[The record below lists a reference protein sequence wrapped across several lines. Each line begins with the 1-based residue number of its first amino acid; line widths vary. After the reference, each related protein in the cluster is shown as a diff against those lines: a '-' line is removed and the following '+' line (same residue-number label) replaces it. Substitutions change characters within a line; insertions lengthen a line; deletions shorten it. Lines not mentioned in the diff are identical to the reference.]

1 MSDILAKRY
10 AKALLL
16 LGQEDGQSHL
26 YGQEL
31 EGFLGELVGAGELGQ
46 ALASPFYP
54 KDLRGRTLAGILD
67 RSGLSQVVSNF
78 LRLLHDKGRLGRLAD
93 IVAAYSRLLDEADGL
108 LRGTLTTAAPLADRE
123 LSAIK
128 GALSTMTGAK
138 VDLEVVLDPSIIG
151 GLVARLG
158 DLVVDSSLRTQ
169 LDRAGRLL
177 AG

>member
-1 MSDILAKRY
+1 RA
-10 AKALLL
+10 
-16 LGQEDGQSHL
+16 
-26 YGQEL
+26 
-31 EGFLGELVGAGELGQ
+31 
-46 ALASPFYP
+46 
-54 KDLRGRTLAGILD
+54 LAGILGK
-67 RSGLSQVVSNF
+67 SGFSPAVSNF
-78 LRLLHDKGRLGRLAD
+78 LRLLHDKGRLGKLAD
-93 IVAAYSRLLDEADGL
+93 IASAYAQLCDEADGL
-108 LRGTLTTAAPLADRE
+108 LRGTLTTAAPLAKRE

-128 GALSTMTGAK
+128 GALSTLTGAK